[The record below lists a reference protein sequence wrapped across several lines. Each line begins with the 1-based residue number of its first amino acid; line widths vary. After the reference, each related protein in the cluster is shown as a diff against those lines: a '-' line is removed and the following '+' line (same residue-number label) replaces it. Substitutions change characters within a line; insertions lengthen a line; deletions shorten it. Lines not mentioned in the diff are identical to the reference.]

1 MPRPSDARERAIA
14 TTARLLQEQGY
25 AGTGVNQILQ
35 ESGAPKGSFYFHFP
49 GGKEQLAIEALQRAG
64 EQVAAVLRQ
73 LAQSTASPADLIDK
87 FMTAEA
93 RMLSRSRYRQGCP
106 IATVA
111 LEMSSES
118 ELIQVACRDIFTTWT
133 AILTQHFASYVG
145 TSAPDLAEYTII
157 ALEGALLLSRVRR
170 DTGPL
175 LRLRDRLR
183 TELESAATTG
193 HC

>member
-1 MPRPSDARERAIA
+1 MPRPSDARESAIA
-14 TTARLLQEQGY
+14 TSARLLQEQGY
-25 AGTGVNQILQ
+25 AGTGVTQILQ

-64 EQVAAVLRQ
+64 EQVATALQQ
-73 LAQSTASPADLIDK
+73 LAQSTASPAELIDK
-87 FMTAEA
+87 FVTAEA
-93 RMLSRSRYRQGCP
+93 TMLSRSSYRQGCP

-111 LEMSSES
+111 LEMSGES
-118 ELIQVACRDIFTTWT
+118 EPIQAACRDIFNTWT
-133 AILTQHFASYVG
+133 AILTKHFAPYVG
-145 TSAPDLAEYTII
+145 TSAPDLAEHTII
-157 ALEGALLLSRVRR
+157 ALEGALLLSRVQR

-175 LRLRDRLR
+175 LRLRDRLH

>member
-1 MPRPSDARERAIA
+1 VSILPFRP
-14 TTARLLQEQGY
+14 
-25 AGTGVNQILQ
+25 
-35 ESGAPKGSFYFHFP
+35 
-49 GGKEQLAIEALQRAG
+49 
-64 EQVAAVLRQ
+64 AVR
-73 LAQSTASPADLIDK
+73 ASPAELIDK
-87 FMTAEA
+87 FVTAEA
-93 RMLSRSRYRQGCP
+93 TMLSRSRYRQGCP

-118 ELIQVACRDIFTTWT
+118 ELIQLACRDIFTTWT
-133 AILTQHFASYVG
+133 AILTDHFAPHTG
-145 TSAPDLAEYTII
+145 TSAPDLAEHAII

-175 LRLRDRLR
+175 LLLRDRLR